1 MTKEMLQAI
10 YNEASEAALDIRAD
24 YRDFEAK
31 LKEIKE
37 EMREL
42 AKKGAHQEAIV
53 YLALEAGAVDTE
65 GWRELAKK
73 GAHQEAIVYLALE
86 AGAVDTE
93 GWRDNREED
102 NDWSD
107 DEDDEDEDWSDDE
120 DDDEDEDEDE
130 DWYDPCDDCC
140 HDCDHCAINN

>member
-24 YRDFEAK
+24 YRDLEAE

-42 AKKGAHQEAIV
+42 AE
-53 YLALEAGAVDTE
+53 
-65 GWRELAKK
+65 K

-102 NDWSD
+102 DDWSD
-107 DEDDEDEDWSDDE
+107 DEDDED
-120 DDDEDEDEDE
+120 DDEDEDDE
-130 DWYDPCDDCC
+130 IWYDPCYDCC
-140 HDCDHCAINN
+140 HDCDHCAISH

>member
-10 YNEASEAALDIRAD
+10 YTEASEAALDIRAD
-24 YRDFEAK
+24 YRDLEAE

-42 AKKGAHQEAIV
+42 AE
-53 YLALEAGAVDTE
+53 
-65 GWRELAKK
+65 K

-102 NDWSD
+102 D
-107 DEDDEDEDWSDDE
+107 DWSDDE
-120 DDDEDEDEDE
+120 DDDWSDEEDNEDENEEDNEDEDEEDE
-130 DWYDPCDDCC
+130 DIWYDPCYDCG
-140 HDCDHCAINN
+140 HDCHHCAINN

>member
-37 EMREL
+37 EM
-42 AKKGAHQEAIV
+42 
-53 YLALEAGAVDTE
+53 
-65 GWRELAKK
+65 RELAKK

>member
-24 YRDFEAK
+24 YRDLEAE

-42 AKKGAHQEAIV
+42 AEKGAHQEAI
-53 YLALEAGAVDTE
+53 
-65 GWRELAKK
+65 
-73 GAHQEAIVYLALE
+73 IYLALE

-93 GWRDNREED
+93 GWRDNREEGD
-102 NDWSD
+102 NWSD
-107 DEDDEDEDWSDDE
+107 DEDDEDED
-120 DDDEDEDEDE
+120 DE
-130 DWYDPCDDCC
+130 DWYDPCDDCD
-140 HDCDHCAINN
+140 HDCDHCAINY